1 MIEKELNVKLDQA
14 SSIALAALLAM
25 VTTNHAALAQQPKT
39 TEHSELSTVQQF
51 GGPGSVPGQ
60 LADDERLTKSITGR
74 KIGQSYADWKA
85 SVKDRRG
92 LNFTVDYNSTIINAT
107 NTLNSEDT
115 FSGGVVRFFGQW
127 DLTGRDTGNTGSLV
141 WKVENRHRYSDI
153 PPSGTKNEIGYIGL
167 ISPTFSN
174 IQNRLTNFY
183 WKQNLKQGNIEIVAG
198 MIDTTDWI
206 DVYAL
211 APPWTGFTNFSF
223 ATGSATIAPPDE
235 AALGAYFNA
244 MLSEDIYFMA
254 GFADSN
260 SDSTDPF
267 NGFDTFG
274 EHEFLKTIEIGR
286 VTSRDRFYL
295 DNTHITFWQS
305 DERKEAGVTEGKG
318 VSFSYSQSID
328 EKWMPFLR
336 GGYADEGGT
345 LLQKSLST
353 GLGYHWG
360 ENNSLFGLGFNWGEP
375 NEDTFGP
382 GLDDQVTVELFS
394 RLQVMQNLQI
404 TPDIQYV
411 RNPALNPDSDH
422 SWVVGLRGRIVF

>member
-1 MIEKELNVKLDQA
+1 MIEKELNVKLNQA
-14 SSIALAALLAM
+14 SSIFLAALLAM
-25 VTTNHAALAQQPKT
+25 VTANHAALAQQPNI
-39 TEHSELSTVQQF
+39 TEYSDLSTVQQF
-51 GGPGSVPGQ
+51 GGASSVPGQ
-60 LADDERLTKSITGR
+60 LADDKRLTESLTGVDMP
-74 KIGQSYADWKA
+74 GSYSDWKK
-85 SVKDRRG
+85 SLREEHG
-92 LNFTVDYNSTIINAT
+92 LDFTIDYNSTIVTAT
-107 NTLNSEDT
+107 NTLNEEDT
-115 FSGGVVRFFGQW
+115 FSGGVIRFLGQW
-127 DLTGRDTGNTGSLV
+127 DLVGRDSGNTGSLI

-174 IQNRLTNFY
+174 IQNRLTNLY
-183 WKQNLKQGNIEIVAG
+183 WKQNLNLNRIEIVAG
-198 MIDTTDWI
+198 FIDTTDWI

-211 APPWTGFTNFSF
+211 APPWTGFTNFAF

-244 MLSEDIYFMA
+244 MLTDDIYFMA

-274 EHEFLKTIEIGR
+274 EHEFLKTVELGR

-295 DNTHITFWQS
+295 DNTHITFWQA
-305 DERKEAGVTEGKG
+305 DEREEAGVSEGRG
-318 VSFSYSQSID
+318 VSFSYSHSFN
-328 EKWMPFLR
+328 EKWIPFLR

-345 LLQKSLST
+345 LLQKSVST
-353 GLGYHWG
+353 GFGYHWG
-360 ENNSLFGLGFNWGEP
+360 GNNSLFGLGISWGEP

-382 GLDDQVTVELFS
+382 GLKDQTSVELFS

-404 TPDIQYV
+404 SPDIQYIQ
-411 RNPALNPDSDH
+411 NPALNPKSDS
-422 SWVVGLRGRIVF
+422 SWVVGLRGRIYF